1 MIDLGRRVYAPA
13 WIEAHIRELA
23 YLKLNLLHLHLTDDE
38 RWGIESTSHPEIV
51 SPHALTKRQLR
62 RILGLA
68 SRYHVTV
75 VPEIDMPGHLGSVF
89 KAHPELELDTTVGTV
104 PPGPSRKLDITRSAA
119 LRFVRDLLDEYLPLF
134 PGRYWHMGGDEYMTP
149 AQYSLYPQLAAYA
162 SHRYGSRANTKD
174 AILGFVNSV
183 DSIVRAQGKRLRAWH
198 DELRDGA
205 VLRANPDILAEWWV
219 NISPLSDPQP
229 PTPQELLAE
238 GHRIMNAGW
247 YPTYYTGDVGPIK
260 GKPDMRTAYES
271 WQVNQFYGPELGSSR
286 VRFPPYVIS
295 AGERRNV
302 GSKLNVWNDAELT
315 LAQIARGLYPRLRVM
330 AQKTWRS
337 RPLTSSYS
345 AFGRIMASI
354 GHAPGY
360 TLGR

>member
-1 MIDLGRRVYAPA
+1 
-13 WIEAHIRELA
+13 
-23 YLKLNLLHLHLTDDE
+23 
-38 RWGIESTSHPEIV
+38 
-51 SPHALTKRQLR
+51 
-62 RILGLA
+62 
-68 SRYHVTV
+68 
-75 VPEIDMPGHLGSVF
+75 
-89 KAHPELELDTTVGTV
+89 
-104 PPGPSRKLDITRSAA
+104 
-119 LRFVRDLLDEYLPLF
+119 
-134 PGRYWHMGGDEYMTP
+134 MTP
-149 AQYSLYPQLAAYA
+149 AEYSLFPQLAAYA
-162 SHRYGSRANTKD
+162 SRRYGSRANTKD

-260 GKPDMRTAYES
+260 GKPDMRSAYES
-271 WQVNQFYGPELGSSR
+271 WRVNQFYGPELGSSR